1 MDEDQMLQLGEH
13 YSRKVNEEDGYIK
26 VTRIPDRKT
35 VYIEKI
41 DGIGRSIVM
50 TEYHVDG
57 KTYWAGYSLGSQTVY
72 VSLAA

>member
-1 MDEDQMLQLGEH
+1 MDEDQMLQLGVH

-35 VYIEKI
+35 VYSEKI

-50 TEYHVDG
+50 TE
-57 KTYWAGYSLGSQTVY
+57 
-72 VSLAA
+72 